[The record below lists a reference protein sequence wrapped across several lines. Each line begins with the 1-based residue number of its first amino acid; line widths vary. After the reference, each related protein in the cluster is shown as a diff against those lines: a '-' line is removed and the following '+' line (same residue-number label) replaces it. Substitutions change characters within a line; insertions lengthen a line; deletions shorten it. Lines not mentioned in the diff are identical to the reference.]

1 MSSFL
6 HFIIA
11 FTSLPLSLF
20 VRLRSYGFLEHR
32 CDVLKAYLYHILRIE
47 MKAIFILAHFTEFE
61 YWLCETGHFGVQ
73 STWSTGLSFILFT
86 QNIMI
91 AYTLAILIFFLK
103 KEHYH
108 PLLLLSTE
116 VRTNTDF
123 FHKGC
128 NRTSGSY
135 LLNFIWKYFKSCFE
149 LAAGTSS
156 LTHLYLHS
164 SHLYIWHTLRT
175 LHWHNVE
182 MGFNATWRSTE
193 RVSSTC

>member
-32 CDVLKAYLYHILRIE
+32 CDVLKASLPHFAYWNESNLYSGSLHRIWVLIVWNWSFWSTKH
-47 MKAIFILAHFTEFE
+47 ME
-61 YWLCETGHFGVQ
+61 YWFKLYFVYSEYNDCIHF
-73 STWSTGLSFILFT
+73 S
-86 QNIMI
+86 NIN
-91 AYTLAILIFFLK
+91 FFLK

-135 LLNFIWKYFKSCFE
+135 LLNLIWKYFKSCFE